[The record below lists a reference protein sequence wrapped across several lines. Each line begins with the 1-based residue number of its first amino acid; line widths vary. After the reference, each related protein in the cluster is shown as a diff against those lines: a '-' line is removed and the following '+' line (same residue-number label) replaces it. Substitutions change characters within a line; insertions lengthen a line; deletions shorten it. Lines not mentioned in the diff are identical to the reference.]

1 MTIQEFNNL
10 KVGDA
15 VYIRKTKNCKA
26 FATEVTDIDRLF
38 KKIKAI
44 CKSKPVSY
52 RYASKKSIPV
62 NSFVGSYK
70 ML

>member
-10 KVGDA
+10 KVGDV
-15 VYIRKTKNCKA
+15 VYIRRTRNCNA
-26 FATEVTDIDRLF
+26 FGTEVTDIDRFF

-52 RYASKKSIPV
+52 RYVSKKSIPV
-62 NSFVGSYK
+62 NSFVGSCKNY
-70 ML
+70 